1 MIRPTAAA
9 TIALLA
15 LFDSPGAAVE
25 DGCTGEGA
33 NSVIV
38 ECESDRPP
46 TANADNPGRTHSE
59 LRREYEWVPSCSGAA
74 PGNEGVAELDCPSA
88 RVCPDAQLMLMRLF
102 SRTVNPGEP
111 AAAWTDI
118 RSECRYPAAPR
129 DQPRTLTTADVLSAI
144 RSIGL
149 PTNQIH
155 GPAYTLVNLDTTFST
170 TPHPL
175 HRTLTI
181 LGYTVTINAQPTT
194 YTWNW
199 DDGTTTH
206 TSTPGR
212 PYPHT
217 DITHTYTHPTDHQPP
232 LTPSIDTTYHARYR
246 VDHGPWT
253 TIPDPI
259 TTHGPTHQLPV
270 KQATAVLVQP
280 D

>member
-1 MIRPTAAA
+1 MNWP
-9 TIALLA
+9 LL
-15 LFDSPGAAVE
+15 GAVVVLTTSAVY
-25 DGCTGEGA
+25 A
-33 NSVIV
+33 
-38 ECESDRPP
+38 
-46 TANADNPGRTHSE
+46 
-59 LRREYEWVPSCSGAA
+59 
-74 PGNEGVAELDCPSA
+74 PSA
-88 RVCPDAQLMLMRLF
+88 RAECDAVGGQLEIDIACSASEDNGPIEISGPSSASNYEYLWLPSCPHANPESAQGSESLSCQGLNQCTDPAEVLMALWQREVP
-102 SRTVNPGEP
+102 SGGWAVV
-111 AAAWTDI
+111 DI
-118 RSECRYPAAPR
+118 GCRNLAELPNR
-129 DQPRTLTTADVLSAI
+129 IRTLTPADVLSAI